1 MEIIAK
7 ISKGSNMDQIYIPK
21 IRYGLNVGEYVIIKP
36 LKEEKPIERLYFRN
50 INNIEPMKLEIIKE
64 IIKIIDKNIE
74 NENIIITGSF
84 LDKGFN
90 FNDIDIIVI
99 TAEIGKKE
107 KNIDNIKEKIIEK
120 INIGS
125 HILILNNKILLDGLS
140 KDPLYLLML
149 SRCISKKRFIYK
161 IKKRVNYKLLDLH
174 LLKSKILIN
183 NFDFL
188 NGDEKYYSLR
198 NMIAISFFLENK
210 KINKNSIEKEIKR
223 IFSLDINKIKQNL
236 INKQDFIKK
245 YKLIYN
251 GVYKKILSGIKNDT
265 KQKQIN

>member
-21 IRYGLNVGEYVIIKP
+21 IRPGLSIGEYVIVKS
-36 LKEEKPIERLYFRN
+36 LKEEKPIEKLYFRG

-74 NENIIITGSF
+74 NENVIITGSF

-90 FNDIDIIVI
+90 FNDIDIII
-99 TAEIGKKE
+99 IGIDKDEKSP
-107 KNIDNIKEKIIEK
+107 KNIKREIIEK
-120 INIGS
+120 INAEP
-125 HILILNNKILLDGLS
+125 HLLILDNKILLDGLS

-149 SRCISKKRFIYK
+149 SKCISKKRFVYK
-161 IKKRVNYKLLDLH
+161 IKKRINYKLLDLH

-183 NFDFL
+183 NFDLL

-198 NMIAISFFLENK
+198 NMVAISFFLENK
-210 KINKNSIEKEIKR
+210 KINKNSIGKEIKR
-223 IFSLDINKIKQNL
+223 IFSLDINKIRQNL
-236 INKQDFIKK
+236 INKEDFIKK
-245 YKLIYN
+245 YKLLYN
-251 GVYKKILSGIKNDT
+251 KVYEKILEEIKNGS